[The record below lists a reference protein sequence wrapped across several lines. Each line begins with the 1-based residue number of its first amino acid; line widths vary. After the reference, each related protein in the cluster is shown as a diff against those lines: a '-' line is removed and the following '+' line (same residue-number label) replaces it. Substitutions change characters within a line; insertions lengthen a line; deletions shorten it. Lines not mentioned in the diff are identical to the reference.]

1 MLPLSYEGRA
11 VTSVSVKGVRA
22 TVTSVG
28 FFDRLSD
35 ETVQIVHPTG
45 QLRKCFESQVEE
57 IVIDD
62 RLREVSSI
70 QQGTHPPSRFDQ

>member
-1 MLPLSYEGRA
+1 MPLSYEGKA
-11 VTSVSVKGVRA
+11 VTSVSVKAVRA
-22 TVTSVG
+22 TVLSMG

-35 ETVQIVHPTG
+35 ESVQIVHPTG
-45 QLRKCFESQVEE
+45 QLRKCFESQVDE

-70 QQGTHPPSRFDQ
+70 QRGPHLPSRFYKY